1 MPRVSHAVAS
11 LKRKKRIFKKVRGFW
26 GGRSRLYRTAKET
39 LQRSM
44 AFATRDRRDR
54 KGVFRRLWI
63 TRINAACK
71 EHGMLYSRFID
82 GLKKAKV
89 SIDRKMLAELAVND
103 RPAFAE
109 LVKVAKDALK
119 PKASKSHKAQG
130 KVILCQD

>member
-71 EHGMLYSRFID
+71 EHDMSYSRFID
-82 GLKKAKV
+82 GLKKAKI

-103 RPAFAE
+103 RPAFTE
-109 LVKVAKDALK
+109 LVKVAKDVLK
-119 PKASKSHKAQG
+119 PKASKLLKPKA
-130 KVILCQD
+130 K

>member
-71 EHGMLYSRFID
+71 EHDMLYSRFID
-82 GLKKAKV
+82 GLKKAKI

-103 RPAFAE
+103 RPAFTE

-119 PKASKSHKAQG
+119 PKASKPVKPKA
-130 KVILCQD
+130 K